1 MDALNSIAPVLAI
14 KGNVDTGPWTDEL
27 PFVCTKTVAG
37 IRIYVVHKLA
47 DLEFDPA
54 NLGYQAVISG
64 HSHKPSHEFR
74 AGMLYL
80 NPGSAGPPRFRLPL
94 TVARLI
100 IDGDRLTPG
109 DYSSNAIGPTAFLP
123 RGSLNQ
129 PYPSELEKVLR
140 RLPGG
145 RHSQ

>member
-74 AGMLYL
+74 AGVLYL
-80 NPGSAGPPRFRLPL
+80 NPGSAGPRRFRLRL
-94 TVARLI
+94 TVSRLI
-100 IDGDRLTPG
+100 IGGDRLTPE
-109 DYSSNAIGPTAFLP
+109 IIPVMP
-123 RGSLNQ
+123 
-129 PYPSELEKVLR
+129 
-140 RLPGG
+140 
-145 RHSQ
+145 